1 MHTLSLNEL
10 TQTVREQRLAQME
23 NIFLFPTA
31 DPSTFPETHGQEF
44 IQQIQHLP
52 SGRIILSLISL
63 ATLTAVSVFYFSI
76 HSPTMS
82 ESLAFERLS

>member
-1 MHTLSLNEL
+1 MDALSLNEL
-10 TQTVREQRLAQME
+10 TQTLCEQRLTQME
-23 NIFLFPTA
+23 NIFSFPTA
-31 DPSTFPETHGQEF
+31 DPLTFPENHGQEF

-63 ATLTAVSVFYFSI
+63 ATLTAVSVFCFSI